1 MKRIAYCLAALPLAT
16 VALSGCTGDSSA
28 NEKESTQLPAGVTEQ
43 YQVLAAE
50 VAERGGSTTS
60 GDWTVKYIVEAAE
73 PWFERH
79 GNHGQAFRTAKPA
92 ETNHI
97 EIIPTE
103 TSTGRIIP
111 DVPVTVEVI
120 DDGGQVVQKQK
131 LNFYY
136 STFFHYANNFS
147 IPEAG
152 VYTLRAKLGAPSF
165 NRHGEEA
172 EGPTLAE
179 GVTVE
184 FTDVELGPK

>member
-1 MKRIAYCLAALPLAT
+1 MKRLAHCLAVLSLAS
-16 VALSGCTGDSSA
+16 VALTGCAGDSSA
-28 NEKESTQLPAGVTEQ
+28 SKRESIPLPAGVTEQ
-43 YQVLAAE
+43 YEVLAAE

-60 GDWTVKYIVEAAE
+60 GDWTVSYIVESAE
-73 PWFERH
+73 PWFEQH
-79 GNHGQAFRTAKPA
+79 ANHRPVFRGAEPA

-111 DVPVTVEVI
+111 DVPITVEVI

-131 LNFYY
+131 LSFYY

-147 IPEAG
+147 IPQAG
-152 VYTLRAKLGAPSF
+152 TYTLRATLGAPSF

-172 EGPTLAE
+172 EGPALAE

-184 FTDVELGPK
+184 FTDVDLGPR

>member
-1 MKRIAYCLAALPLAT
+1 MKRIAHCLAVLPLVT
-16 VALSGCTGDSSA
+16 IALSGCTSGSAA
-28 NEKESTQLPAGVTEQ
+28 NENENTQLPAGVTEQ
-43 YQVLAAE
+43 YQVLASE

-60 GDWTVKYIVEAAE
+60 GDWTVDYIVESAE
-73 PWFERH
+73 PWFEQHGHHRH
-79 GNHGQAFRTAKPA
+79 AFRAAKPA

-111 DVPVTVEVI
+111 DVPITVEVI

-131 LNFYY
+131 LDFYY

-152 VYTLRAKLGAPSF
+152 TYTLRATLGAPSF

-172 EGPTLAE
+172 EGPALAE

-184 FTDVELGPK
+184 FTGVELGPQ

>member
-1 MKRIAYCLAALPLAT
+1 MKRIAHCLAALSLAT
-16 VALSGCTGDSSA
+16 VALSGCTSDSSA
-28 NEKESTQLPAGVTEQ
+28 NENEHTQLPAGVTEQ
-43 YQVLAAE
+43 YQVLASE

-60 GDWTVKYIVEAAE
+60 GDWTVNYIVEAAE
-73 PWFERH
+73 PWFEQHGHHRH
-79 GNHGQAFRTAKPA
+79 AFRAAMPA

-111 DVPVTVEVI
+111 DVPITVEVI
-120 DDGGQVVQKQK
+120 DDGGRVVQKGK

-152 VYTLRAKLGAPSF
+152 TYTLRATLGAPTF

-172 EGPTLAE
+172 DGPALAE
-179 GVTVE
+179 GATVE
-184 FTDVELGPK
+184 FTGVELGPQ